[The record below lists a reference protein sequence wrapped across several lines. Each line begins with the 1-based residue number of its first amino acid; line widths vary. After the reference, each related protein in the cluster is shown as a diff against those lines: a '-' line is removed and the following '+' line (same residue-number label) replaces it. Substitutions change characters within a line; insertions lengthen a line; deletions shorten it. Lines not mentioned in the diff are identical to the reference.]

1 MNRPAHRAS
10 DRQRSPTRGDASAS
24 EPDASRAGLT
34 REARHRLCR
43 LAFRFLWNRDDAE
56 DAVQDALLSAHAR
69 RDQLKDDTKWWGWL
83 CRIVVQRCHLHG
95 RRQKRVPK
103 TQSEAALEWHA
114 DSAPAEAPWALSET
128 TGAVRDVLLRLPQ
141 RQREVIVLRFL
152 EGMSYDEIAA
162 ILEIAPSTT
171 RVHARAGLE
180 RLRELMSES
189 HPTWFP
195 TPAGSM
201 ETPDDA

>member
-10 DRQRSPTRGDASAS
+10 DRQRSPTGGDASAL
-24 EPDASRAGLT
+24 EPDTSGAGLT
-34 REARHRLCR
+34 REARGRLCR

-69 RDQLKDDTKWWGWL
+69 RDQLKDDAKWWGWL
-83 CRIVVQRCHLHG
+83 CRIVVQRCHLQG
-95 RRQKRVPK
+95 RQRQRTPRA
-103 TQSEAALEWHA
+103 QSEATLKWHA
-114 DSAPAEAPWALSET
+114 DGAAVDASGTLCET
-128 TGAVRDVLLRLPQ
+128 TGAVRDAILRLPQ

-152 EGMSYDEIAA
+152 EGMSYDEIAP
-162 ILEIAPSTT
+162 ILEIAPSTA

-180 RLRELMSES
+180 RLHVLMSES
-189 HPTWFP
+189 HPTWFRA
-195 TPAGSM
+195 PAGSM